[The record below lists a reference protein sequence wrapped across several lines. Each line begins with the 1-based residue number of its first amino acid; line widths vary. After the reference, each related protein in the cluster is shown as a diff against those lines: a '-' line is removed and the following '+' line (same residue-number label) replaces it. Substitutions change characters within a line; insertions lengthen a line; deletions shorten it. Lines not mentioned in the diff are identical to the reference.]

1 MPQPRPPS
9 LSLSAPES
17 VGYFHASVVESL
29 NHSGRSAATASP
41 EDWSAQ
47 VKTYPPV
54 LTLHIPPDPR
64 YSLYTSPYSH
74 NEPPCPCT
82 HAVYPYNI
90 ICHCVL
96 HKPSQQGPIHTSF
109 SFSTTFLLPFSLP
122 LLNPSSSLKIHFLIP
137 L

>member
-1 MPQPRPPS
+1 MGTHSQYMPQPRPPS

-54 LTLHIPPDPR
+54 LTLHSTYPPRPQIF
-64 YSLYTSPYSH
+64 T
-74 NEPPCPCT
+74 
-82 HAVYPYNI
+82 VY
-90 ICHCVL
+90 L
-96 HKPSQQGPIHTSF
+96 TLFAQ
-109 SFSTTFLLPFSLP
+109 
-122 LLNPSSSLKIHFLIP
+122 
-137 L
+137 